1 MSTYRPPW
9 TFKIGFPVRVIATS
23 WRLRRWK
30 WTETRGAGAKAR
42 EPRVELNARDFCMVS
57 DRADQRR
64 PAGRRMEWSGGWE
77 GLEVLGVDG
86 LAFRRFGT
94 GLGR

>member
-1 MSTYRPPW
+1 
-9 TFKIGFPVRVIATS
+9 
-23 WRLRRWK
+23 
-30 WTETRGAGAKAR
+30 
-42 EPRVELNARDFCMVS
+42 MVS